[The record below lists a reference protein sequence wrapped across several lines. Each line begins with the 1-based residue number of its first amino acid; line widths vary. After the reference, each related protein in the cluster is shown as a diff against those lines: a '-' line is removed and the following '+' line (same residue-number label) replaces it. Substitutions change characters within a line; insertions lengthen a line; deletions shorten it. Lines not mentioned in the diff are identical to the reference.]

1 MMEKKEIQEKYIE
14 FQYLQQQML
23 ELQKQVQT
31 VTQQAA
37 ELVSSKSSLDE
48 LATIKEETEILV
60 PVQNGIFVKGKI
72 SGVSELTVNVGSG
85 IAVKKT
91 IEETKKLLE
100 GQHNE
105 LIEYRQQLIT
115 ELQSVLGQAKKI
127 EKEIIGMVG

>member
-48 LATIKEETEILV
+48 VAAIDEGTEILV
-60 PVQNGIFVKGKI
+60 PVQNGIFIKAKI

-85 IAVKKT
+85 IAVTKT

-105 LIEYRQQLIT
+105 LIGYRQQLVA
-115 ELQSVLGQAKKI
+115 ELQSVLEQAKKI
-127 EKEIIGMVG
+127 EKEIVGMVG